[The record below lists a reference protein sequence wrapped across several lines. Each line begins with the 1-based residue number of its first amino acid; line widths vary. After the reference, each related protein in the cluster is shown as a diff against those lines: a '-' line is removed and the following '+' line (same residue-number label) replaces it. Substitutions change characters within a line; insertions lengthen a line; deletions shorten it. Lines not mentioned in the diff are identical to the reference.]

1 MEKGL
6 AMKHRRARSIFRRT
20 RFLISTRFQVRYV
33 GLILLMIFFTATVCS
48 YTVYYTG
55 MIGLVEK
62 LSNVYPQGRLIAMI
76 NMVNY
81 RILIN
86 MLLLAPLVALVG
98 FHLSHKIAGPIYRM
112 EKHLGELAS
121 GNFSSHLVLRQGDEL
136 VSMADKLNNLS
147 DTLRVAVL
155 TQKSSLDKITTELE
169 MLKTI
174 ANCKPGETPK
184 IDSNLSR
191 LHSEVHSLTRELEK
205 YKL

>member
-1 MEKGL
+1 
-6 AMKHRRARSIFRRT
+6 MKHKKAKSVFRRT
-20 RFLISTRFQVRYV
+20 RFFISTRFQVRYV
-33 GLILLMIFFTATVCS
+33 GLILLMIFFTAAVCS

-81 RILIN
+81 RILMN
-86 MLLLAPLVALVG
+86 VVFLTPLVALVG
-98 FHLSHKIAGPIYRM
+98 IYLSHKIAGPIYRI

-136 VSMADKLNNLS
+136 VGMVNKINNLS
-147 DTLRVAVL
+147 DTLKVTVL
-155 TQKSSLDKITTELE
+155 NQKSSLDKMMVELE

-184 IDSNLSR
+184 IGSNIDR
-191 LHSEVHSLTRELEK
+191 LHSEIHVLTKEIAK
-205 YKL
+205 YKV